1 MNSNKKK
8 NVIRKI
14 VGMTATMAIAS
25 VFTPTVLLNTQGV
38 FAQEAAP
45 QVYHANYVFES
56 VTPG

>member
-25 VFTPTVLLNTQGV
+25 VFAPSIVSNTQGV
-38 FAQEAAP
+38 LAQEAPVA
-45 QVYHANYVFES
+45 
-56 VTPG
+56 